1 MYRCT
6 DLEIDLENTQ
16 SVMHYVKN
24 AFSKNKKLT
33 IKTLDPAKQNVIG
46 NAKEVRLLDGDGCD
60 GMYNW
65 NMCFFRSVRVILR
78 S

>member
-1 MYRCT
+1 
-6 DLEIDLENTQ
+6 
-16 SVMHYVKN
+16 MHNVKN

-46 NAKEVRLLDGDGCD
+46 NAKEVRLLDGDG
-60 GMYNW
+60 MYNW